1 MAYTGGQA
9 ETLKRMVAQNDKK
22 HPLRVLAISSG
33 KGGVGKTNVVTNLA
47 YSLCKQGERVLVF
60 DADMGLGNI
69 HILLG
74 LAPKYNLEH
83 VLSGQKTVAEI
94 VVEGP
99 VGIKILPAGSGV
111 QELTDLTH
119 AARMVLLEE
128 FDRISQDYD
137 FLIFDTGAGISSNVT
152 YFCSAANEIILIAT
166 TEPTSLT
173 DVYALMKVLYQ
184 KHNQK
189 YFRLIVNSVKSEKEA
204 LEIYRHLSAVTDK
217 FLSHVS
223 VEYLGYILNDPNV
236 SKAVRQQRAFMEL
249 YPHSKVSQC
258 ISELCR
264 KIVGEKLPSAGEYDR
279 PFLWKNVFQVQ

>member
-1 MAYTGGQA
+1 MINTGRQA
-9 ETLKRMVAQNDKK
+9 ETLKRMAKK

-47 YSLCKQGERVLVF
+47 YALSKQGHRVLVF

-83 VLSGQKTVAEI
+83 VLSGHKTVEEI

-99 VGIKILPAGSGV
+99 VGIRILPAGSGV
-111 QELTDLTH
+111 QELTQLNH
-119 AARMVLLEE
+119 EARMLLLEE
-128 FDRISQDYD
+128 FDRISQEYD

-152 YFCSAANEIILIAT
+152 YFCSAANETILIAT

-189 YFRLIVNSVKSEKEA
+189 YFRLVVNSVKSEKEA

-217 FLSHVS
+217 FLSHIS
-223 VEYLGYILNDPNV
+223 LEYLGYILIDANV
-236 SKAVRQQRAFMEL
+236 PKAVRQQRAFMEL

-258 ISELCR
+258 ITDLCN
-264 KIVGEKLPSAGEYDR
+264 KIIKEKVPVSGGHER
-279 PFLWKNVFQVQ
+279 PFLWKDVFQVQ